1 MDRNGAQEEAKA
13 KEETEVKG
21 TTKEV
26 MERLDRQEK
35 SRRIHYVPCT
45 ATKIPVMY
53 SFLRIAWPQS
63 QFLHSCVCERFI
75 SSQDRSTY
83 FLQQNRQTDLGNI
96 KIDHRYMNVEIGTEA
111 TQFREKEYINRI
123 FVAVQGT

>member
-1 MDRNGAQEEAKA
+1 
-13 KEETEVKG
+13 VKC

-26 MERLDRQEK
+26 MERLDNRARQEK
-35 SRRIHYVPCT
+35 SRRIHHVPCT
-45 ATKIPVMY
+45 ATEIPFMY

-83 FLQQNRQTDLGNI
+83 FLQQNRQTDLGNV
-96 KIDHRYMNVEIGTEA
+96 KIAHKHMNVVIGTVGGRA
-111 TQFREKEYINRI
+111 IPFLGIYGSLQCFLKHSCQN
-123 FVAVQGT
+123 